1 MSKIILI
8 LSLTFSVTFLKAAV
22 PTWSVSSLDY
32 QYSMN
37 ITGIANLSCVD
48 LANGNNLI
56 GAFINGQCRGVVNT
70 NVDVNGK
77 KLAFLIVYSNS
88 TLSNQTISFKIYNSL
103 TDVVHD
109 AVDVLTFSS
118 SSVVGDPTNPYVFRN
133 NHAPTDILLP
143 ITTIVENAAISA
155 TIANLSSSDVD
166 VTDVHTYSLVSG
178 NNSTHNSMFTI
189 TNKQLVLTVALNIN
203 SEDTLRIRVK
213 TSDQNGCSFEKA
225 FNLVVI
231 NHQEAPTALLLSN
244 LLVNENIIN
253 PVIGKFSAIDNDPN
267 ETFTY
272 SLVTGAGGIDNAS
285 FSILDSSLIL
295 TTSANFEVKNSYSIR
310 CKVTDAGGLSFE
322 KDFIITVNDLN
333 EQPKINIKDYQV
345 YELETLGTEIGLVTF
360 LETDNNQ
367 FQTFKVL
374 SENETFSIDSLTGM
388 LKLNKNL
395 DFELKNE
402 YITTVI
408 IHDNGLPIL
417 TDTAFLK
424 ISVIDQVELDVFPSA
439 DFVSPN
445 DDGINDFWKI
455 NNVEIYKDFSLTI
468 LDEFGQIVYNKNSN
482 YANDWDAKR
491 NGIALPNGNY
501 YYHFKQESSGNL
513 FKGIITV
520 LK

>member
-88 TLSNQTISFKIYNSL
+88 TLSNQIVSFKIYNSQ
-103 TDVVHD
+103 TDVVYD
-109 AVDVLTFSS
+109 AVDFLPFSS

-133 NHAPTDILLP
+133 NHAPTDILFP
-143 ITTIVENAAISA
+143 ATTILENTTVASP
-155 TIANLSSSDVD
+155 IANFSSSDVD

-178 NNSTHNSMFTI
+178 KNSTHNSMFTI
-189 TNKQLVLTVALNIN
+189 TNNQLVLTASLNIN
-203 SEDTLRIRVK
+203 VEDTLRIRVK
-213 TSDQNGCSFEKA
+213 TSDQNGCSFEKE

-244 LLVNENIIN
+244 LVVNENEIK
-253 PVIGKFSAIDNDPN
+253 PVIGIFSAIDNDPN

-272 SLVTGAGGIDNAS
+272 SLVAGAGDIDNAS
-285 FSILDSSLIL
+285 FSILGSNLML

-322 KDFIITVNDLN
+322 KEFVITVNDLN
-333 EQPKINIKDYQV
+333 ERPKINLKDYQV
-345 YELETLGTEIGLVTF
+345 YELEPIGTEIGLVTV
-360 LETDNNQ
+360 LESDYNQ

-374 SENETFSIDSLTGM
+374 SENETFSIDSVTGM

-395 DFELKNE
+395 DYELKNE
-402 YITTVI
+402 YIITVI

-445 DDGINDFWKI
+445 DDGKNDYWKI
-455 NNVEIYKDFSLTI
+455 NHVEIYKDFRLKI
-468 LDEFGQIVYNKNSN
+468 VDEYGQTVFSIPSDYNNE
-482 YANDWDAKR
+482 WDAKR
-491 NGIALPNGNY
+491 NGVALPNGNY
-501 YYHFKQESSGNL
+501 YYHFYQDSSSQL